1 MIIEFRVVLNNT
13 DKANKLHIEEN
24 TKAILV
30 FATQQHITEKSYDTI
45 CRIVKSLL
53 INKQQLTNETKLLKR
68 IIQHNSNNVITDDKQ
83 KQIDTELLMLEQA
96 IQSSTQYANNLY
108 EELCMKQN
116 ANMN

>member
-13 DKANKLHIEEN
+13 DKANKLQIEEN

-30 FATQQHITEKSYDTI
+30 FATPEHITEKSYDTI

-53 INKQQLTNETKLLKR
+53 ISKKELTNETKLLKK
-68 IIQHNSNNVITDDKQ
+68 IIQHNSNNFITDDKQ
-83 KQIDTELLMLEQA
+83 KHIDTELLMLEQA

-116 ANMN
+116 SNMN